1 MILYVLLS
9 GTPPFSE
16 DRTCGRDLKGQILTA
31 NFKFYPVLWDRV
43 SADAKDLITKLL
55 KDAITTIRLNYL
67 NQMTTIHLLII
78 HIRKIAKRL
87 AMNVK

>member
-55 KDAITTIRLNYL
+55 KVAASERLSAAETLEHPWLQNSLRCQTYE
-67 NQMTTIHLLII
+67 
-78 HIRKIAKRL
+78 
-87 AMNVK
+87 